1 MCSVIFCEA
10 VAIYGVIIA
19 IILLTKADAIPKDIT
34 SQAVQD
40 KVCPLAQVKVNVR
53 LYTALS
59 LFSVLVSQWV
69 SRICSAECA

>member
-19 IILLTKADAIPKDIT
+19 IILLTKADAIPKEIT
-34 SQAVQD
+34 SQAIQD
-40 KVCPLAQVKVNVR
+40 KVSSPSQVNVVDR
-53 LYTALS
+53 LCTAHS
-59 LFSVLVSQWV
+59 LFSALVYQWV